1 MIAAEYGKV
10 QALHLRATKALLT
23 EYFLSELTLN
33 PKPRMVKP
41 PYDDTAPWTYRDRLF
56 PSQRIGKN
64 TGNNLTDCFNANVM
78 LANFLEG
85 SKESSFARTQTF
97 HGQAV
102 VTFQLQSQDR
112 GTLVFTMDVK
122 EVPKSRTSIKFQL
135 SNDYFLNK
143 KMYLRLL
150 VTYEN

>member
-1 MIAAEYGKV
+1 
-10 QALHLRATKALLT
+10 
-23 EYFLSELTLN
+23 
-33 PKPRMVKP
+33 
-41 PYDDTAPWTYRDRLF
+41 
-56 PSQRIGKN
+56 
-64 TGNNLTDCFNANVM
+64 M

-85 SKESSFARTQTF
+85 SKESPFARTQTF

-122 EVPKSRTSIKFQL
+122 EVPKSRTTVKFQH

-150 VTYEN
+150 VTYGN